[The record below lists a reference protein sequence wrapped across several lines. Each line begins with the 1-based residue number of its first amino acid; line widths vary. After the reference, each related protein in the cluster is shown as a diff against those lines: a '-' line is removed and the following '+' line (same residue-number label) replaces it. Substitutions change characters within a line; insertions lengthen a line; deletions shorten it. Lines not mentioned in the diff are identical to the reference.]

1 MTRFSFVIFCR
12 LALLKTC
19 SNRIPNFH
27 FLYYSLV
34 LPRFFVLWKT
44 DYLLEID
51 LFKAD
56 FQLFERSVIRTKLL
70 SSVEVRITG
79 SLLYYFCDCRDQPGK
94 PDSLYQLIF
103 YISNQ
108 WLIQYRYKTTIPW
121 AFCLFL
127 VIKGQILAKVC
138 NKDFITSMNGILM
151 PLLVTLDKYLFCT
164 K

>member
-56 FQLFERSVIRTKLL
+56 FQLFEHSVIRTKFL
-70 SSVEVRITG
+70 SPVEVQITG
-79 SLLYYFCDCRDQPGK
+79 SLLYSRARRMAKGNYAKKDTVAK
-94 PDSLYQLIF
+94 SATYQRWTNTINDRQGVYVYVITLKQKLIHDTQ
-103 YISNQ
+103 S
-108 WLIQYRYKTTIPW
+108 
-121 AFCLFL
+121 A
-127 VIKGQILAKVC
+127 
-138 NKDFITSMNGILM
+138 
-151 PLLVTLDKYLFCT
+151 
-164 K
+164 